1 MRAVALVTG
10 ASTGIGADLARVF
23 ARHGHDL
30 ALTARS
36 ADKLAALAGELVA
49 AGRPRPLVI
58 PCDLAAPHAA
68 DDIADALAA
77 ADARVAFLVNN
88 AGYGMLGPV
97 AATDVR
103 EQLGIV
109 DVNVRALLDLT
120 LRFLPDLR
128 AAHGKILNVAS
139 MASYMPGP
147 GMAVYYASKHFVS
160 AFSRALSQ
168 ELKGSGV
175 TVTLLNPGMTRT
187 EFQARAG
194 MGRAAGLSKV
204 SGATAMSVAL
214 TGYKAMMAGHRV
226 VVPGFGNKLGA
237 AVLPFVPD
245 AVLLP
250 FIHRFQSGRQKA

>member
-1 MRAVALVTG
+1 MRAVALITG

-23 ARHGHDL
+23 AKNGHDL

-36 ADKLAALAGELVA
+36 ADKLAALAAELVA
-49 AGRPRPLVI
+49 AGRPRPIVF

-68 DDIADALAA
+68 ADIADALAVV
-77 ADARVAFLVNN
+77 DARVAFLVNN

-120 LRFLPDLR
+120 LRFLPDLK
-128 AAHGKILNVAS
+128 AARGKILNVAS

-168 ELKGSGV
+168 ELKSSGV

-187 EFQARAG
+187 DFQARAG
-194 MGRAAGLSKV
+194 MGKAAGLSKV
-204 SGATAMSVAL
+204 SGASAMSVAL
-214 TGYKAMMAGHRV
+214 AGYDALMAGRRV
-226 VVPGFGNKLGA
+226 VVPGLGNKIGA
-237 AVLPFVPD
+237 TVLPFVPD
-245 AVLLP
+245 ALLLP
-250 FIHRFQSGRQKA
+250 LIHRFQSGRLKA

>member
-1 MRAVALVTG
+1 MRAVALITG

-23 ARHGHDL
+23 ARNGHDL

-36 ADKLAALAGELVA
+36 ADKLAALASELVA
-49 AGRPRPLVI
+49 AGRPRPIVI

-68 DDIADALAA
+68 DDIADALAEA
-77 ADARVAFLVNN
+77 GARVAYLINN
-88 AGYGMLGPV
+88 AGYGLCGPV
-97 AATDVR
+97 SATDVHD
-103 EQLGIV
+103 QLGIV

-120 LRFLPDLR
+120 LRFLPDLK

-187 EFQARAG
+187 GFQARAG
-194 MGRAAGLSKV
+194 MGKASGGLNKV
-204 SGATAMSVAL
+204 PGASAMSVAEV
-214 TGYKAMMAGHRV
+214 GYGALMAGRRV
-226 VVPGFGNKLGA
+226 VVPGLGNKVGA
-237 AVLPFVPD
+237 AILPFVPD
-245 AVLLP
+245 ALLLP
-250 FIHRFQSGRQKA
+250 FIHRFQSARR

>member
-226 VVPGFGNKLGA
+226 VVPGLGNKLGA